1 VARAGLVGAVL
12 ALMLA
17 GPACAGPARILSLNP
32 CTDAILV
39 QLADP
44 AQIAALSALSSDPAQ
59 SSMDVALARRF
70 PATGGALEE
79 MVARRPDLVLGSSF
93 TPPATRAAMA
103 RLGLRMEP
111 FGIAASV
118 AESEAQIRRI
128 GALVGHRD
136 RAEALISRI
145 EAALAAAAPPPW
157 MRPIPT
163 LMWQGGGM
171 VPGRDTLMSDLMTRT
186 GLSNFSADKG
196 LRQSDLLPLET
207 LVADP
212 PRLLLVVARAGE
224 DGHHDRVLSH
234 PVLGHIAGMA
244 RMRIDPDLE
253 FCGGPTIIRA
263 VATLA
268 AARDGVSRDGVSRG
282 GASRGRAKRGR

>member
-1 VARAGLVGAVL
+1 MRAGLLAAFL
-12 ALMLA
+12 ALS
-17 GPACAGPARILSLNP
+17 GPASARPARVLSLNP

-39 QLADP
+39 QLADAP
-44 AQIAALSALSSDPAQ
+44 QIAALSALSSDPAQ
-59 SSMDVALARRF
+59 SSMDTGLARRF
-70 PATGGALEE
+70 PATGGTLEE
-79 MVARRPDLVLGSSF
+79 VVARRPDLVLGSTF

-111 FGIAASV
+111 FGIAATV

-128 GALVGHRD
+128 GALVGHKD
-136 RAEALISRI
+136 RAEALIGRI
-145 EAALAAAAPPPW
+145 EAALAAAAPPPG

-163 LMWQGGGM
+163 LMWQGAGL
-171 VPGRDTLMSDLMTRT
+171 VPGRDTLMNELMTRV

-207 LVADP
+207 LAVDP

-224 DGHHDRVLSH
+224 DGRHDRVLSH

-268 AARDGVSRDGVSRG
+268 GARDGVSRDRG
-282 GASRGRAKRGR
+282 LPGRAKRGQ